1 MSKARRA
8 KAQIHLD
15 LLGRKFAFFSPSL
28 RREEDTTT
36 SAHIH
41 TKQNKTNAP
50 LNGGIFELSSNWWSF
65 AFLIGTTNCCARRWT
80 TTGRQTYYV
89 CCSQSVIFLWGSDYQ
104 HKTKT
109 VHSKPKREIFRWRSY
124 LVLLEPPQKN
134 TLCWGAA
141 PDTAWARAKKK

>member
-15 LLGRKFAFFSPSL
+15 LLGRKFAFFSLSL
-28 RREEDTTT
+28 RREGGGHDESTTT

-65 AFLIGTTNCCARRWT
+65 AFLIGTTSCCARRWT
-80 TTGRQTYYV
+80 TGRQT
-89 CCSQSVIFLWGSDYQ
+89 
-104 HKTKT
+104 
-109 VHSKPKREIFRWRSY
+109 
-124 LVLLEPPQKN
+124 
-134 TLCWGAA
+134 
-141 PDTAWARAKKK
+141 

>member
-1 MSKARRA
+1 MMMISHIINEQRKEERCKVLVKRDEQKHEYILIYWGENLLSFLSLSEGRRT
-8 KAQIHLD
+8 
-15 LLGRKFAFFSPSL
+15 
-28 RREEDTTT
+28 RREHDDERAYT
-36 SAHIH
+36 HK

-89 CCSQSVIFLWGSDYQ
+89 CCSQSVIFLGGSDYQ

-109 VHSKPKREIFRWRSY
+109 VHSKPKREIFR
-124 LVLLEPPQKN
+124 
-134 TLCWGAA
+134 
-141 PDTAWARAKKK
+141 